1 MTKSGS
7 LSTFARLQCLCDAF
21 LRLSADEVNLG
32 ERSPREMLSLVL
44 RMTITTTTQTLKKMR
59 MESQRICERDV
70 RSVREDIDMCRTSIV
85 RRKMATKKK
94 RSIIM
99 TMTMTTK
106 MYRTVRMWIAIRTQI
121 KELRERDSINRTL
134 HSDKYLTFH
143 LKFLP

>member
-1 MTKSGS
+1 
-7 LSTFARLQCLCDAF
+7 
-21 LRLSADEVNLG
+21 
-32 ERSPREMLSLVL
+32 
-44 RMTITTTTQTLKKMR
+44 
-59 MESQRICERDV
+59 
-70 RSVREDIDMCRTSIV
+70 VREDIDMCRTSIV